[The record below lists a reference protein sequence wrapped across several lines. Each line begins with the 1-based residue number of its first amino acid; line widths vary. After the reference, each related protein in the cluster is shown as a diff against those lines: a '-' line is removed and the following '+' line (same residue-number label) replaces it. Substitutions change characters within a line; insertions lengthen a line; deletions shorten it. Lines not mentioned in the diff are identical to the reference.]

1 MAKPL
6 PTGSIK
12 KTKKIPSLK
21 EFDLIIQGKIG
32 HLFVVDIE
40 FDEKNADEKQ
50 LLFNKIY
57 TPIFEK
63 NKFYLPTK
71 DPFSNF

>member
-1 MAKPL
+1 M
-6 PTGSIK
+6 
-12 KTKKIPSLK
+12 K

-50 LLFNKIY
+50 LFFNKIY
-57 TPIFEK
+57 TPIFEEK
-63 NKFYLPTK
+63 KKFYLPTK
-71 DPFSNF
+71 DLFSNF